1 MIHPEISNI
10 PSLEFSALA
19 RNKLVSGEKLY
30 SLGLGEPFWEV
41 PIEVRERISELA
53 LNQRFGYS
61 NPFGNLELRKL
72 IAKSLTEVSGHNL
85 EFEHILIT
93 AGAKQALSVVLKTIL
108 EDGDHVI
115 ILDPSFVSYY
125 PQVFL
130 ANHNAKVLRCPMR
143 DDFTIDF
150 DCVKS
155 LISSRTKAI
164 IVNSPNNPTGSLILH
179 ADMQRLIKLAK
190 DVDAY
195 LVCDEIYK
203 DFVFSGARF
212 YSANALRKTYEKI
225 ITIDGFSKTYGMTGW
240 RIGYL
245 AASPEFISK
254 AVKIIQHEMTNI
266 PEAIQIAACEVFLL
280 PNNWFVQHRNV
291 LEANAKYFEEAT
303 SGSPFLNTSPINAGM
318 FFH

>member
-1 MIHPEISNI
+1 M
-10 PSLEFSALA
+10 
-19 RNKLVSGEKLY
+19 
-30 SLGLGEPFWEV
+30 

-303 SGSPFLNTSPINAGM
+303 SGSPFLSTSPINAGM
-318 FFH
+318 FFFTKFDLNNFSSDEISVELLRTQSVAVTLGRHLERG